1 MFGIS
6 KRTIEDFDWPLFG
19 IALAIALFGVIEIS
33 SSEPQGSGLWRNQLW
48 GIAAGLVVLVVT
60 TLWDYRI
67 IVAAA
72 PYFYAA
78 GIVMLLL
85 VLTPLGYEV
94 NGNKSWLN
102 LGFIKFQPSEP
113 AKVFTLLMLTHYL
126 SDVRERPLKLRA
138 VLMAAAIWIVPTV
151 LVYLEHDTGST
162 LSFTSFFAAMLFLAG
177 LRWTWVISAVAAV
190 VLTFALSIPKVCE
203 SSSKDYKIQRIKAVY
218 CRPDQAEKRYRHQ
231 NDQSE
236 IAVGSGGLWGRGI
249 GQGTQGRYGFLPEV
263 HTDFIF
269 AVASEETGFLGSFA
283 LLVLYLLM
291 VLRLFQIARQAR
303 DRTGLLLVAGYAA
316 LLLYHVTVSVG
327 MVVRLLPI
335 MGIPLPLMS
344 FGRSSVLATFFG
356 LGLAMNVRLRRFVN

>member
-6 KRTIEDFDWPLFG
+6 KRTIEDFDWVLLG
-19 IALAIALFGVIEIS
+19 MALAIGLFGVLEIS
-33 SSEPQGSGLWRNQLW
+33 SSEPQPGLWRNQLW
-48 GIAAGLVVLVVT
+48 GIAAGLVLLMLT
-60 TLWDYRI
+60 TTWDYRI

-72 PYFYAA
+72 PYFYAV
-78 GIVMLLL
+78 GIVLLLL
-85 VLTPLGYEV
+85 VLTPLGQTV

-102 LGFIKFQPSEP
+102 LGFIRFQPSEP
-113 AKVFTLLMLTHYL
+113 AKLCTLLMLTHYL
-126 SDVRERPLKLRA
+126 SDVRERPLKLRT
-138 VLMAAAIWIVPTV
+138 VLMAAVIWLVPTV

-162 LSFTSFFAAMLFLAG
+162 LSFTSFFAAMLFLSG
-177 LRWTWVISAVAAV
+177 VRWSWVAAAVAAV
-190 VLTFALSIPKVCE
+190 VLALAVGIPHVCN
-203 SSSKDYKIQRIKAVY
+203 SASKDYKIQRIKAVY
-218 CRPDQAEKRYRHQ
+218 CREDQVDRRFSYQ
-231 NDQSE
+231 NRQSE
-236 IAVGSGGLWGRGI
+236 IAVGSGGLMGRGI
-249 GQGTQGRYGFLPEV
+249 GQGTQGALGFVPEV

-269 AVASEETGFLGSFA
+269 AVAGEETGFLGSFG
-283 LLVLYLLM
+283 LMVMYLLM
-291 VLRLFQIARQAR
+291 VLRLLSIARQAR